1 MTYSLWRNTYA
12 YLALLLT
19 AWTGHHF
26 TSSVKQR
33 PSQLFSDSER
43 GGRRSEGG
51 TYKISRVLMYAYH

>member
-26 TSSVKQR
+26 TSVSEAAPKPIIFRQR
-33 PSQLFSDSER
+33 ER
-43 GGRRSEGG
+43 RKE
-51 TYKISRVLMYAYH
+51 K